1 VDTDLIARDFE
12 ALVAPKSAPQNA
24 IIAAALAVID
34 LQFQPNP
41 LAGFTLWSPLQS
53 RLGLSHKDKLYEVT
67 ATVLGDRCL
76 LDYDGNKVEAHYD
89 GQKWQLTDQHLPPL
103 YQNGPEITVF
113 VNGGLL
119 FDVLDPL
126 NRTSDTLDQAVQINA
141 PMPGL
146 VRDILVQPGQQVAQ
160 GTRLLVLEAMKME
173 HVLVAPRDCHIKD
186 VLVKSGAQVAADDP
200 LIGLADDA
208 DGE

>member
-1 VDTDLIARDFE
+1 M
-12 ALVAPKSAPQNA
+12 
-24 IIAAALAVID
+24 
-34 LQFQPNP
+34 
-41 LAGFTLWSPLQS
+41 
-53 RLGLSHKDKLYEVT
+53 
-67 ATVLGDRCL
+67 
-76 LDYDGNKVEAHYD
+76 EAHYD
-89 GQKWQLTDQHLPPL
+89 GQKWQLKDQHLPPL
-103 YQNGPEITVF
+103 YQKGSEITVF

-119 FDVLDPL
+119 FEGIDPL
-126 NRTSDTLDQAVQINA
+126 NRTSDAFDQAAQINA

-146 VRDILVQPGQQVAQ
+146 VREILVQSGQKVAK
-160 GTRLLVLEAMKME
+160 GARLVVLEAMKME